1 MLNDKGI
8 TEKRLQEIK
17 RGAEDQVSWYYK
29 DCEEVVYHIRAVE
42 LLDIIALAEG
52 KRDGESQAAAPAESP
67 GVL

>member
-17 RGAEDQVSWYYK
+17 HGAEDQVSWYYK

-52 KRDGESQAAAPAESP
+52 KRAQEDEETRPAST
-67 GVL
+67 V